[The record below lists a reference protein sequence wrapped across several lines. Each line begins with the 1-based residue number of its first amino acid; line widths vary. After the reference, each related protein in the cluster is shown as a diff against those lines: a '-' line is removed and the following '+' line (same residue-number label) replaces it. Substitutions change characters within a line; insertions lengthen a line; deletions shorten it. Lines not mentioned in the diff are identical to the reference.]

1 MTIQDILKTIPTDLL
16 PEGAKP
22 LDFNP
27 EAADPFEAAVRRVA
41 LDDPFEAAV
50 QAAIAQTNLLGNW

>member
-22 LDFNP
+22 LDFEP
-27 EAADPFEAAVRRVA
+27 EASDPFEAAVVRVTPA
-41 LDDPFEAAV
+41 DPFEAAV
-50 QAAIAQTNLLGNW
+50 QAAIARTNLLGNW